1 MNGTALPVDLSA
13 MQTTLRDYRKSLGK
27 ETQSYHYMNEVRLLR
42 HALSGDVKTSFHL
55 KTMTGVENWLARR
68 VICYNRRLIRAH
80 VSYKLRK
87 QACRQLVLKYESK
100 R

>member
-1 MNGTALPVDLSA
+1 MTLQIPNIASVQAALKH
-13 MQTTLRDYRKSLGK
+13 QRDSIGK
-27 ETQSYHYMNEVRLLR
+27 ETKPYHYINEVRLLR
-42 HALSGDVKTSFHL
+42 HALSGDAKTPFHL
-55 KTMTGVENWLARR
+55 KTMTGIENLLARR

-87 QACRQLVLKYESK
+87 QACRQLVLKYNSK

>member
-1 MNGTALPVDLSA
+1 MVLPIPNIASVQAALKL
-13 MQTTLRDYRKSLGK
+13 QRDSIGK
-27 ETQSYHYMNEVRLLR
+27 ETKPFHYMNEVRLLR
-42 HALSGDVKTSFHL
+42 YALSGDAKTPFHL
-55 KTMTGVENWLARR
+55 KSMTGIENWLARR

-87 QACRQLVLKYESK
+87 QACRQLVMKYDSK

>member
-1 MNGTALPVDLSA
+1 MTLQTPNIASVQAALRL
-13 MQTTLRDYRKSLGK
+13 QRDSLGK
-27 ETQSYHYMNEVRLLR
+27 ETKPFHYMNEVRLLR
-42 HALSGDVKTSFHL
+42 YALSGDAKTPFHS
-55 KTMTGVENWLARR
+55 KSMTGIENWLARR

-87 QACRQLVLKYESK
+87 QACRQLVLKYDSK

>member
-1 MNGTALPVDLSA
+1 MTLQTPNIASVHAALKL
-13 MQTTLRDYRKSLGK
+13 QRDSIRE
-27 ETQSYHYMNEVRLLR
+27 ETKPCHYMNEVSLLR
-42 HALSGDVKTSFHL
+42 HALSGDVKIPFHL

-80 VSYKLRK
+80 VNFKLRK
-87 QACRQLVLKYESK
+87 QACRQLVQKYNSK

>member
-1 MNGTALPVDLSA
+1 MTLQTPNIASVQAALKL
-13 MQTTLRDYRKSLGK
+13 QRDSLGK
-27 ETQSYHYMNEVRLLR
+27 ETKPHHYINEVRLLR
-42 HALSGDVKTSFHL
+42 YALSGDAKTPFHL
-55 KTMTGVENWLARR
+55 KSMTGIENWLARR

-87 QACRQLVLKYESK
+87 QACRQLVMKYDSK